1 MDIYRLLLPASVCL
15 LALTQVPSALQSMAV
30 LDCQQRFM
38 AAAAKQQPLLQ
49 SVAVRFCNGS
59 SEGREAF

>member
-1 MDIYRLLLPASVCL
+1 
-15 LALTQVPSALQSMAV
+15 MAV

-38 AAAAKQQPLLQ
+38 AAAAKQQALLQ
-49 SVAVRFCNGS
+49 PVAVRFCNGS